1 METAET
7 PARERLDSTGT
18 HSVLSQLIV
27 VSPRQGEQDDQ
38 MEGAVFSSS
47 MLDENG

>member
-7 PARERLDSTGT
+7 STRERLDSAGT

-27 VSPRQGEQDDQ
+27 VSPRQGEQNDQ
-38 MEGAVFSSS
+38 MDGAVFGNLS
-47 MLDENG
+47 LEENG